1 MSESDTVVRAKYTT
15 VNIPVK
21 LFLRI
26 EKLISQNQDFKTV
39 TDYVTFV
46 LREVVM
52 ARAASGTEECFNSED
67 LAQLKSRLEALGA
80 M

>member
-1 MSESDTVVRAKYTT
+1 MTESETVARGKYAT

-21 LFLRI
+21 LFVRI
-26 EKLISQNQDFKTV
+26 ERLVDRNNDFKTV

-52 ARAASGTEECFNSED
+52 AHSNDPKSCFDSKD
-67 LAQLKSRLEALGA
+67 LEQLKYRLEALEA
-80 M
+80 L